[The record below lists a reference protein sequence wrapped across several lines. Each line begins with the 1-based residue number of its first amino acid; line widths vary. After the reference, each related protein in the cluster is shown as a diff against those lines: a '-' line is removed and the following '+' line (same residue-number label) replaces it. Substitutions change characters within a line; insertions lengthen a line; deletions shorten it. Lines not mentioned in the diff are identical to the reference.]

1 MYLSSDIYICTL
13 NMVRLDLLV
22 YIFLLVGDFFD
33 GSTMPKAD
41 LYLLGHV
48 CHDWTDSEC
57 AKIAKCSNAISMI
70 AVSKAPA
77 TNSTRAYMRASY
89 TR

>member
-1 MYLSSDIYICTL
+1 
-13 NMVRLDLLV
+13 MVRLDLLV

-57 AKIAKCSNAISMI
+57 AKIAKNVFDSLNKGQLLI
-70 AVSKAPA
+70 VKLL
-77 TNSTRAYMRASY
+77 
-89 TR
+89 